1 VAVAPKPIVK
11 GPVKVPVKTTKP
23 VITPKP
29 PTTKPVGGTTSTVT
43 PPPPPPPKPPAPP
56 VAGGPT
62 TGTDV
67 GYADLI
73 KQTLA
78 SWGLSSLA
86 GLVDQLGRTGAS
98 QDQITLQIQQSPEYK
113 VRFAGNDARIANGL
127 AALDPATYIALE
139 GQYRQI
145 LSGLPSGFYDSKS
158 AFDGFIGNDIS
169 PSELSDR
176 VAVANQAY
184 ITAPSSV
191 RQAWDTYYGNSS
203 GVGGAIAAILDT
215 KTAAPLIE
223 QRALAAEI
231 GGAALQQGLALTGSG
246 TATAAAQN
254 GVTIDQARQA
264 YQGIAARLNTDTS
277 IAGRF
282 GTTFGQT
289 QEEQAQLLGS
299 GEAQTEQSNLYAEE
313 SAQFTGRGGA
323 DTTSGNVG
331 GNF

>member
-1 VAVAPKPIVK
+1 MATKTVPTSSTLVKPI
-11 GPVKVPVKTTKP
+11 
-23 VITPKP
+23 
-29 PTTKPVGGTTSTVT
+29 
-43 PPPPPPPKPPAPP
+43 PPAP

-62 TGTDV
+62 TNVDL
-67 GYADLI
+67 GYAELI

-145 LSGLPSGFYDSKS
+145 LAGLPAGFHDSKQS
-158 AFDGFIGNDIS
+158 FDGFIGNDIS

-176 VAVANQAY
+176 VATANQAY
-184 ITAPSSV
+184 ITAPPQV
-191 RQAWDTYYGNSS
+191 RQAWDRYYGNTS

-231 GGAALQQGLALTGSG
+231 GGAALQQNLALTSQS
-246 TATAAAQN
+246 TAMLAAQS

-264 YQGIAARLNTDTS
+264 YQGIAARIATDQS
-277 IAGRF
+277 VAGRF
-282 GTTFGQT
+282 GTTFGQNE
-289 QEEQAQLLGS
+289 EEQANLLGQ
-299 GEAQTEQSNLYAEE
+299 GDLQTQQSNLYAEE
-313 SAQFTGRGGA
+313 QSQFGGKGGG
-323 DTTSGNVG
+323 DTTSGNPG

>member
-1 VAVAPKPIVK
+1 MA
-11 GPVKVPVKTTKP
+11 TT
-23 VITPKP
+23 TP
-29 PTTKPVGGTTSTVT
+29 PTTPAPVTHGTTPT
-43 PPPPPPPKPPAPP
+43 P
-56 VAGGPT
+56 GGPT
-62 TGTDV
+62 TGVDL

-113 VRFAGNDARIANGL
+113 LRFAGNDARIKNGL

-145 LSGLPSGFYDSKS
+145 LSQLPAGFYDSKQ
-158 AFDGFIGNDIS
+158 AFDSFIGNDIS
-169 PSELSDR
+169 PAELSDR
-176 VAVANQAY
+176 VATANQVY
-184 ITAPSSV
+184 ITAPPQV
-191 RQAWDTYYGNSS
+191 RQAWDRYYGNTA
-203 GVGGAIAAILDT
+203 GTGGAIAAILDT

-231 GGAALQQGLALTGSG
+231 GGTALQQGLALTSQS
-246 TATAAAQN
+246 TALAAAQS
-254 GVTIDQARQA
+254 GVTIDQARNA
-264 YQGIAARLNTDTS
+264 YQGIAARIATDQS
-277 IAGRF
+277 LSGRF
-282 GTTFGQT
+282 QTSFGQT
-289 QEEQAQLLGS
+289 QEEQANLLGQ
-299 GEAQTEQSNLYAEE
+299 GDLQTEQSNLYAEE
-313 SAQFTGRGGA
+313 QAQFAGRGGA

>member
-1 VAVAPKPIVK
+1 MA
-11 GPVKVPVKTTKP
+11 
-23 VITPKP
+23 ITA
-29 PTTKPVGGTTSTVT
+29 TPVGAVRGTINQPITAT
-43 PPPPPPPKPPAPP
+43 P
-56 VAGGPT
+56 GGPT
-62 TGTDV
+62 TGTDLT
-67 GYADLI
+67 YTDII

-86 GLVDQLGRTGAS
+86 GLVDKLGRTGAS

-113 VRFAGNDARIANGL
+113 IRFAGNDARIKNGL

-145 LSGLPSGFYDSKS
+145 LSGLPVGFYDSKQ

-176 VAVANQAY
+176 VATANQVY
-184 ITAPSSV
+184 ITAGPEW
-191 RQAWDTYYGNSS
+191 RQAWDAYYGNTA
-203 GVGGAIAAILDT
+203 GVGGAIAAILDQ

-231 GGAALQQGLALTGSG
+231 GGTALQQGLALTGQS
-246 TATAAAQN
+246 TAMQAAQS
-254 GVTIDQARQA
+254 GVTIDQARAA
-264 YQGIAARLNTDTS
+264 YQGIAARLSTDRALS
-277 IAGRF
+277 GRF
-282 GTTFGQT
+282 QTTFGQT
-289 QEEQAQLLGS
+289 EEEQANLLGS
-299 GEAQTEQSNLYAEE
+299 GQTQAEQSNLYAEE
-313 SAQFTGRGGA
+313 NAQFSGRGGA

>member
-1 VAVAPKPIVK
+1 VAALDAHQLHVLHLQHLANTGQGTPV
-11 GPVKVPVKTTKP
+11 GPVQA
-23 VITPKP
+23 
-29 PTTKPVGGTTSTVT
+29 PVGPAT
-43 PPPPPPPKPPAPP
+43 PASPAVP

-78 SWGLSSLA
+78 SWGLSSLGA
-86 GLVDQLGRTGAS
+86 LVDQLGRTGAS

-145 LSGLPSGFYDSKS
+145 LSQLPAGFYDSKQ

-176 VAVANQAY
+176 VAVANQVYLTASPQVRNAY
-184 ITAPSSV
+184 
-191 RQAWDTYYGNSS
+191 DTYYGNTS
-203 GVGGAIAAILDT
+203 GVGGAIATILDQ
-215 KTAAPLIE
+215 KVAAPIIE

-231 GGAALQQGLALTGSG
+231 GGAAAQSGLALSSKAN
-246 TATAAAQN
+246 ATAAAQQ
-254 GVTIDQARQA
+254 GVTLDSARQTF
-264 YQGIAARLNTDTS
+264 QGIAARIATDTS
-277 IAGRF
+277 LSGRF
-282 GTTFGQT
+282 GTTFGQNE
-289 QEEQAQLLGS
+289 EEQANLLGQ
-299 GEAQTEQSNLYAEE
+299 GAIATQQSNLYSEE
-313 SAQFTGRGGA
+313 AAQFAGRGGA